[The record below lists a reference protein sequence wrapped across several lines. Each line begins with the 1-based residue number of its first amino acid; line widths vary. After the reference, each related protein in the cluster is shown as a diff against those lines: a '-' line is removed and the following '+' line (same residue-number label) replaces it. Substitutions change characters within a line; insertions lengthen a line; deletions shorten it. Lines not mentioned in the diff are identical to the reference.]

1 MFVNRHRVFPVIV
14 VRFLDEEK
22 EKEKEKDGGG
32 KVEGK
37 IGLDKDG
44 EVLCPLVEEV
54 EQEFHDATD
63 KQSGLVF

>member
-22 EKEKEKDGGG
+22 EKEKDGGG

-44 EVLCPLVEEV
+44 EEEEHV
-54 EQEFHDATD
+54 FHKATD
-63 KQSGLVF
+63 KH